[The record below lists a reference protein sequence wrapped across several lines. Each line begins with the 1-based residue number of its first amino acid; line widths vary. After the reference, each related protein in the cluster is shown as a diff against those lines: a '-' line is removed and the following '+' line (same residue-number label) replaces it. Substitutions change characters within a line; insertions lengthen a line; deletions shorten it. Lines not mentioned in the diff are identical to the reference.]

1 MHRRPRFDVAD
12 ALKIGEIVALTLG
25 ENPDFV
31 AVVAAYLLHYVRYG
45 ASQVSN

>member
-1 MHRRPRFDVAD
+1 MRRQPHFDVED

-31 AVVAAYLLHYVRYG
+31 AVIAAYLLHYVRYG
-45 ASQVSN
+45 APQIPS